1 MSGLSAAFSA
11 KVLARERQEARLLNK
26 TLPLRLLPVDARRGE
41 ASTSQRYA
49 LLLRGEAYRW
59 GCDSAGVTLQ
69 MAAVESHITHIVQP
83 LEQKGHTVRVF
94 IAYDHRVCKQEFWKH
109 MTGISMQQHLAR
121 KNASNVIYRENSPDA
136 MSALLTLFGDRRVA
150 LAGKLGN
157 VKDQPDSI
165 SGSLRLFSLQ
175 KTTNKGDGFIQSLHR
190 MQVPSQHQSTPASIS
205 GVVGDRLDRPENF
218 DFLIVS
224 RYDVRLLSPIISWPC
239 YDQPLQVSAA
249 SMCEPVAWSR
259 FKCIADHFWIVPKLF
274 IPSYTE
280 LIGFRLNFS
289 HYTSCCFSKRCLQKA
304 GHGCYNVFEH
314 YWGEPRL
321 GFCWPQ
327 PKASIAEPNP
337 HYQCCRHGKAAVVDV
352 GDGKKS

>member
-59 GCDSAGVTLQ
+59 GYDSAGVTLQ

-136 MSALLTLFGDRRVA
+136 MSALLTLFEIGALRSPASLAMSRTSPTQSPARCASFRCKRPRIKATASYRVYIA
-150 LAGKLGN
+150 CKC
-157 VKDQPDSI
+157 
-165 SGSLRLFSLQ
+165 
-175 KTTNKGDGFIQSLHR
+175 
-190 MQVPSQHQSTPASIS
+190 PSQHQSTPASIS
-205 GVVGDRLDRPENF
+205 GVVGDRRDRPGE
-218 DFLIVS
+218 L
-224 RYDVRLLSPIISWPC
+224 RLS
-239 YDQPLQVSAA
+239 D
-249 SMCEPVAWSR
+249 
-259 FKCIADHFWIVPKLF
+259 
-274 IPSYTE
+274 
-280 LIGFRLNFS
+280 RLA
-289 HYTSCCFSKRCLQKA
+289 L
-304 GHGCYNVFEH
+304 
-314 YWGEPRL
+314 
-321 GFCWPQ
+321 
-327 PKASIAEPNP
+327 
-337 HYQCCRHGKAAVVDV
+337 
-352 GDGKKS
+352 

>member
-1 MSGLSAAFSA
+1 MLSSS
-11 KVLARERQEARLLNK
+11 RLPISPQ
-26 TLPLRLLPVDARRGE
+26 T
-41 ASTSQRYA
+41 
-49 LLLRGEAYRW
+49 RW
-59 GCDSAGVTLQ
+59 FEVPCCVHGPCG
-69 MAAVESHITHIVQP
+69 
-83 LEQKGHTVRVF
+83 
-94 IAYDHRVCKQEFWKH
+94 
-109 MTGISMQQHLAR
+109 
-121 KNASNVIYRENSPDA
+121 
-136 MSALLTLFGDRRVA
+136 A

-239 YDQPLQVSAA
+239 YDQPIQVSAA

-289 HYTSCCFSKRCLQKA
+289 HYTSCSLPSLHFDSVFVSFLVGFLSSKK
-304 GHGCYNVFEH
+304 
-314 YWGEPRL
+314 
-321 GFCWPQ
+321 
-327 PKASIAEPNP
+327 
-337 HYQCCRHGKAAVVDV
+337 
-352 GDGKKS
+352 